1 MRGATSIYGSSK
13 PLWVVDGVILE
24 DVIDVGPDDLSSGDA
39 ETLISSAIAGLNSDD
54 IESFQILKD
63 GSATSIYGARAMA
76 GVIVVTTKKGRA
88 GVSKISYTGEFT
100 TRAIPSY
107 KEFNIMNSQEQMGI
121 YKEMEQKGWL
131 NSADLFRTKDTGVY
145 GRMYL
150 LIDEYNNSNGQR
162 GLLNTPESRNAY
174 LREAEMRNTDW
185 FDVLFTNAISQNHSV
200 SVTAGTEKSSFYASL
215 SAMLDPGWYKQ
226 SKVKRY
232 TANVNTT
239 YNLYKN
245 LSINLISNAS
255 YRQQNAPGTMSST
268 LDIASGKMSRGFDI
282 NPYSYALNT
291 SRTLDP
297 SADYISNYAPFN
309 ILHEL
314 DNNYIE
320 INMVDVKFQGE
331 LKWKVIQGLELSA
344 LGAVRYQTSSQEH
357 NVLDDANQA
366 VAYRTGMDDATIR
379 EQTEVDADVQFML
392 FLVGE
397 FAVLDVLDVK
407 SRFLN
412 IGKRTIGRETA
423 DDGLRIGYFRR
434 TAIGS
439 KRVRSFQSQVGKSGL
454 ERFKKSFLMHVPR
467 TGQVPRGQ
475 PA

>member
-1 MRGATSIYGSSK
+1 
-13 PLWVVDGVILE
+13 
-24 DVIDVGPDDLSSGDA
+24 
-39 ETLISSAIAGLNSDD
+39 
-54 IESFQILKD
+54 
-63 GSATSIYGARAMA
+63 
-76 GVIVVTTKKGRA
+76 
-88 GVSKISYTGEFT
+88 
-100 TRAIPSY
+100 
-107 KEFNIMNSQEQMGI
+107 
-121 YKEMEQKGWL
+121 
-131 NSADLFRTKDTGVY
+131 
-145 GRMYL
+145 MYR

-162 GLLNTPESRNAY
+162 GLLNTTEARNAY

-185 FDVLFTNAISQNHSV
+185 FDVLFTNAVSQNHSV
-200 SVTAGTEKSSFYASL
+200 SITAGTEKSSFYASL

-239 YNLYKN
+239 YNIYKN
-245 LSINLISNAS
+245 LSLNLISNAS

-297 SADYISNYAPFN
+297 SVDYISNYAPFN

-331 LKWKVIQGLELSA
+331 MKWKVIQGLELSA

-366 VAYRTGMDDATIR
+366 IAYRTGMDDATIR
-379 EQTEVDADVQFML
+379 EQNKLLYTDPDNPYALPITLLPEGGYLPASGPPYAGTRFPWNTLMESSFRRKAHHQL
-392 FLVGE
+392 LCRNGSEQPSKKHIPLSKAGE
-397 FAVLDVLDVK
+397 CNIRWGK
-407 SRFLN
+407 SRPTSTSSS
-412 IGKRTIGRETA
+412 RTVSNPVRAITA
-423 DDGLRIGYFRR
+423 WDTPKPG
-434 TAIGS
+434 
-439 KRVRSFQSQVGKSGL
+439 V
-454 ERFKKSFLMHVPR
+454 
-467 TGQVPRGQ
+467 
-475 PA
+475 

>member
-1 MRGATSIYGSSK
+1 MKLDGLPDISRGLEGRAAGVSVQNVSGTFGTAPKIRVRGATSIYGSSK

-24 DVIDVGPDDLSSGDA
+24 DAIDVGPDDLSSGDA

-131 NSADLFRTKDTGVY
+131 NSADLFRTRDTGVY
-145 GRMYL
+145 GRMYR

-162 GLLNTPESRNAY
+162 GLLNTTEARNAY

-185 FDVLFTNAISQNHSV
+185 FDVLFTNAVSQNHSV
-200 SVTAGTEKSSFYASL
+200 SITAGTEKSSFYASL

-239 YNLYKN
+239 YNIY
-245 LSINLISNAS
+245 
-255 YRQQNAPGTMSST
+255 
-268 LDIASGKMSRGFDI
+268 
-282 NPYSYALNT
+282 
-291 SRTLDP
+291 
-297 SADYISNYAPFN
+297 
-309 ILHEL
+309 
-314 DNNYIE
+314 
-320 INMVDVKFQGE
+320 
-331 LKWKVIQGLELSA
+331 
-344 LGAVRYQTSSQEH
+344 
-357 NVLDDANQA
+357 
-366 VAYRTGMDDATIR
+366 
-379 EQTEVDADVQFML
+379 
-392 FLVGE
+392 
-397 FAVLDVLDVK
+397 
-407 SRFLN
+407 
-412 IGKRTIGRETA
+412 
-423 DDGLRIGYFRR
+423 
-434 TAIGS
+434 
-439 KRVRSFQSQVGKSGL
+439 
-454 ERFKKSFLMHVPR
+454 KKSVAQPHIQRLLPPAERAGNDELHPRHRIRKDVPR
-467 TGQVPRGQ
+467 IRHQPLFIRAQHKPHTRPLCGLYQQLRPIQYSPRTRQ
-475 PA
+475 